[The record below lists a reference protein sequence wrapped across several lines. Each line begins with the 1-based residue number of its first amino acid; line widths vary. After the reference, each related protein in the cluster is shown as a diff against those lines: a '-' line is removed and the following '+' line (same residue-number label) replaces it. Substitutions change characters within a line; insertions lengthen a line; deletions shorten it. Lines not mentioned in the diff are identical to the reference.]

1 MVKIEKEQKKIARL
15 LPPPPE
21 KFVCMPDSNEFIEKK
36 FKKFGLKRL
45 NKILQSDE
53 KRVSAKIG
61 REVDFFIKEEAMEK
75 IILHSYEM
83 GMEGKE
89 AMGFLLGD
97 VRKWRHEYSIAFDAI
112 TGSLDATAYSVKF
125 SRKAFEELFDKLDE
139 IEYEYIIV
147 GWYHSHVGYT
157 SFMSSVDIETQRK
170 YFNKPFH
177 IAMVVDPINM
187 EAKAFKLVGNE
198 CIEIPYAI
206 F

>member
-1 MVKIEKEQKKIARL
+1 MVKIEREQKKIARL

-21 KFVCMPDSNEFIEKK
+21 KYVCMPDGNEFMKIKYEEL
-36 FKKFGLKRL
+36 GLKRFD
-45 NKILQSDE
+45 KILPSDE
-53 KRVSAKIG
+53 EKVSTKMG
-61 REVDFFIKEEAMEK
+61 SEVDFFIKEEAMEK

-83 GMEGKE
+83 GTEGKE

-97 VRKWRHEYSIAFDAI
+97 VRKWGHEYSIAFDAV
-112 TGSLDATAYSVKF
+112 TGSLDATPYSVKF
-125 SRKAFEELFDKLDE
+125 SREAFEELFDKLDE
-139 IEYEYIIV
+139 IDYEYIIV

-157 SFMSSVDIETQRK
+157 SFMSGIDIETQKK

-177 IAMVVDPINM
+177 IAMVIDPINL